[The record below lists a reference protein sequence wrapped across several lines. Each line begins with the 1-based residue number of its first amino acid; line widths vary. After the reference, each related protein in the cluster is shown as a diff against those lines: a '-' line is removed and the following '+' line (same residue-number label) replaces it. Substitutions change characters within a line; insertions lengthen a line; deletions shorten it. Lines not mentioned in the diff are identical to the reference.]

1 MVSARYHSCLS
12 KELLCTAMGS
22 SIRRQLLMMRM
33 QEGLVRLLSIEVAPT
48 ICICHSQ
55 WCTGHLHLWLLVVMK
70 LVVMGHHQRLLQLR
84 RGNTH
89 RIIDLLSGHRVTC
102 GHHTSCFV

>member
-12 KELLCTAMGS
+12 KELLCTVMGS
-22 SIRRQLLMMRM
+22 RIRRQLLMMRM

-55 WCTGHLHLWLLVVMK
+55 WCTGHLHLWLLEVMK
-70 LVVMGHHQRLLQLR
+70 LVVMGHHQRLL
-84 RGNTH
+84 
-89 RIIDLLSGHRVTC
+89 
-102 GHHTSCFV
+102 